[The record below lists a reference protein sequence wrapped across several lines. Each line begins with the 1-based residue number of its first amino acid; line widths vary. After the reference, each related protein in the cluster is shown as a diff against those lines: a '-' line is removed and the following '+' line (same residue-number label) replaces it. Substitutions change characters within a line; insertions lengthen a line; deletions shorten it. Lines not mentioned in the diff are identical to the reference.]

1 LYYVLYHEFMA
12 TMLSLRLSD
21 EQEKRVT
28 ALASRRGMTRSQW
41 LRNAIEQQMVLA
53 DAVIDSHAIY
63 LGLMGNLADLAGSGR
78 RDGAR
83 QHSSVLKRKL
93 NAIRRR

>member
-1 LYYVLYHEFMA
+1 MA

-21 EQEKRVT
+21 EQAKRVT

-41 LRNAIEQQMVLA
+41 LRNAIEQQIVVA
-53 DAVIDSHAIY
+53 DAVIDSHAVY
-63 LGLMGNLADLAGSGR
+63 LGLMADLAGMPGSGR

-83 QHSSVLKRKL
+83 QHSRVLKRQL